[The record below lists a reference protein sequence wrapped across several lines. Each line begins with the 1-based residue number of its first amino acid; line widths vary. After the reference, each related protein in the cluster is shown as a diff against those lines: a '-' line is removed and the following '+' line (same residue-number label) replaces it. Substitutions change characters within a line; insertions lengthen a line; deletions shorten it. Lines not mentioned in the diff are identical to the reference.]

1 MAENKTPKTNGSSSN
16 PAEEAENEAQKLIDS
31 LKLDAQV
38 PSSEEVSDLSDVI
51 SNLQLDLPTE
61 QEASKEEV
69 DLDLPLESSQQTEEP
84 EIKIDESVL
93 NSSPQEKNEEINI
106 DLDLSVAEPN
116 GEETKDSQTDLPNK
130 DTPTSQETATPT
142 QTDDNVPSEKPSP
155 TAEEDTDDAFQQQA
169 LNQEPMDH
177 SEEKD
182 QQSSQTPS
190 QEQAT
195 QEKQIS
201 EAVNENPTEQLQQ
214 TISSPQTDP
223 FEKETTTQ
231 NSQAEEFTNYEAETQ
246 PSSPEPQ
253 QQLDSLES
261 LVENDSPKEES
272 LSLEEEIP
280 TSLEQAYESE
290 NKPTQKRGLPK
301 GVLIGAGLVIVL
313 IGWAVVF
320 MASMP
325 DVIANLLNKQ
335 KDTVSTITQPTD
347 THPLQ
352 AQTGEIT
359 DNNIEDTAQ
368 TQQLEETRELTGQNE
383 QDTEQDVLTA
393 QDLQTRLT
401 DLQQLMDEV
410 EFQSTKDKIRAK
422 VLQKK
427 ISALIDEGDLQK
439 ADYLLNQ
446 LEALVY
452 GN

>member
-1 MAENKTPKTNGSSSN
+1 
-16 PAEEAENEAQKLIDS
+16 
-31 LKLDAQV
+31 
-38 PSSEEVSDLSDVI
+38 
-51 SNLQLDLPTE
+51 
-61 QEASKEEV
+61 
-69 DLDLPLESSQQTEEP
+69 
-84 EIKIDESVL
+84 
-93 NSSPQEKNEEINI
+93 
-106 DLDLSVAEPN
+106 
-116 GEETKDSQTDLPNK
+116 
-130 DTPTSQETATPT
+130 
-142 QTDDNVPSEKPSP
+142 
-155 TAEEDTDDAFQQQA
+155 
-169 LNQEPMDH
+169 
-177 SEEKD
+177 
-182 QQSSQTPS
+182 
-190 QEQAT
+190 
-195 QEKQIS
+195 
-201 EAVNENPTEQLQQ
+201 
-214 TISSPQTDP
+214 
-223 FEKETTTQ
+223 
-231 NSQAEEFTNYEAETQ
+231 
-246 PSSPEPQ
+246 
-253 QQLDSLES
+253 
-261 LVENDSPKEES
+261 
-272 LSLEEEIP
+272 
-280 TSLEQAYESE
+280 
-290 NKPTQKRGLPK
+290 
-301 GVLIGAGLVIVL
+301 
-313 IGWAVVF
+313 